1 MTGCRN
7 ASPWPATARAVNL
20 RPVRAV
26 LFDFDFT
33 LADSS
38 TGVVE
43 CFAYGFERVG
53 LPNVE
58 AERVRRTIGLTLDEA
73 LRILHGVDDPV
84 IVRAFFEA
92 FRERAA
98 DVMVANTRFLERA
111 IEAVESCRAAG
122 LATAICSTKKRSHI
136 EGVLVRDGVTALFDA
151 VIGYE
156 DVARAKPA
164 PDALHAAL
172 AQLDVG
178 TDCALYVGDH
188 PVDAEAATR
197 AGVAF
202 VAVLTGPSRREEFA
216 DHRVHA
222 FLASIDEVPRALRAL
237 SGWPTR

>member
-1 MTGCRN
+1 M
-7 ASPWPATARAVNL
+7 
-20 RPVRAV
+20 RAV

-38 TGVVE
+38 AGVVE

-58 AERVRRTIGLTLDEA
+58 PERVRRTIGLTLDEA
-73 LRILHGVDDPV
+73 LRILHGVDDPLV
-84 IVRAFFEA
+84 VRTFFDA

-111 IEAVESCRAAG
+111 VEAVQSCRDAG
-122 LATAICSTKKRSHI
+122 VATAICSTKKRSHI
-136 EGVLVRDGVTALFDA
+136 EGVLERDGVASLFDV
-151 VIGYE
+151 VIGHD
-156 DVARAKPA
+156 DVAAAKPA

-172 AQLDVG
+172 ARLDVG
-178 TDCALYVGDH
+178 TDRALYVGDH

-202 VAVLTGPSRREEFA
+202 VAVLTGPSQREEFA
-216 DHRVHA
+216 ALRVQE

-237 SGWPTR
+237 SKR